1 MGSREFPL
9 DDVRADGWFE
19 RLGEGAPHFLDLCEV
34 LSERT
39 VAFAVVAMLAAVVFS
54 ALIGWTLLTRRKPA
68 EDGDAA

>member
-1 MGSREFPL
+1 MSGSATSMFLAIRPL
-9 DDVRADGWFE
+9 VVAE
-19 RLGEGAPHFLDLCEV
+19 ALV
-34 LSERT
+34 LVACAAGFAATGR